1 MVILEGNKGIR
12 WETLRMKISSVLK
25 IPFGAI
31 VVRQIEV
38 VNLEKL
44 VGDVLRKVKH
54 SYTRVVE
61 EEGQRKGVII
71 LIRKWAR
78 VVICESGVGMQDWV
92 DLGKIIA
99 KNLASRAR
107 KIISEGR
114 PHYNIG
120 EMVTKR
126 KHNGAWKFRLLY
138 LEARHVSKGL
148 REDGSITACGDVKF
162 SVDPIKKSGP
172 TMDAESSKG
181 KGCIDLLEEANL
193 IKDQGIIAFSLGKCF
208 HNLEMTKASTEE
220 AKEGEIVHFF
230 EKLFSKPLGDFWRL
244 EGLDWEKAIRP
255 KGFTIAILEDVLM

>member
-1 MVILEGNKGIR
+1 MVILEGNKGRR

-71 LIRKWAR
+71 SIRKWAR

-99 KNLASRAR
+99 KKFNMIGMVSITPFLA
-107 KIISEGR
+107 
-114 PHYNIG
+114 
-120 EMVTKR
+120 
-126 KHNGAWKFRLLY
+126 
-138 LEARHVSKGL
+138 SKGL
-148 REDGSITACGDVKF
+148 F
-162 SVDPIKKSGP
+162 FVD
-172 TMDAESSKG
+172 
-181 KGCIDLLEEANL
+181 
-193 IKDQGIIAFSLGKCF
+193 
-208 HNLEMTKASTEE
+208 STES
-220 AKEGEIVHFF
+220 AV
-230 EKLFSKPLGDFWRL
+230 
-244 EGLDWEKAIRP
+244 
-255 KGFTIAILEDVLM
+255 